1 MDVPIA
7 RLRRR
12 LGWSRAELAARAGVT
27 EAAIWRLERG
37 VRGGRWD
44 TVWRVVRALAE
55 GLGVPPER
63 VLAEVMGE
71 GAELPDPPRY
81 LTPRYLT
88 IREAARYLGVSQTH
102 IKEALRL
109 GRLRSRPTPGP
120 RGAVVI
126 AVEELDRYARDYLD
140 REATHA

>member
-1 MDVPIA
+1 MGVELA

-12 LGWSRAELAARAGVT
+12 LGWSRSELAARAGLT
-27 EAAIWRLERG
+27 EAAVWRLETG
-37 VRGGRWD
+37 ARGGRWD

-71 GAELPDPPRY
+71 EAELPDPPRY

-88 IREAARYLGVSQTH
+88 IREAARYLGVSQQH
-102 IKEALRL
+102 VRAAIRS
-109 GRLRSRPTPGP
+109 GRIRPRPTPGP
-120 RGAVVI
+120 RGTIVI
-126 AVEELDRYARDYLD
+126 AMDELDRYAQECL
-140 REATHA
+140 EATHA